1 MRRLHLP
8 ERERKQVRFAL
19 AALLV
24 LVACGERKREE
35 EAAVPLETA
44 AAASADNPIGTTL
57 TYTRSNQDGTKP
69 ERILV
74 HTVSLTELH
83 VAKMVEPCTDAA
95 YVTATFDP
103 ATKEATRLVGGRL
116 TREGTQAPQAYLDL
130 DPKTRKLTV
139 RLGDPVSQPAETHD
153 APPAPW
159 RMYDFDLAEFALF
172 GQRSSQPFDFGLAM
186 AWPDGSSPVV
196 RILGSAHA
204 APLDSGQRVFSS
216 DNADPAYGEAME
228 GILQPFTLYAVSG
241 PAFADD
247 GGGFLWLNSETG
259 HVIEA
264 SFTAPNHPGYAD
276 FMLKLTAIDRETGPA
291 VWREALAA
299 HWKDC

>member
-1 MRRLHLP
+1 MAPRL
-8 ERERKQVRFAL
+8 AL
-19 AALLV
+19 AALL
-24 LVACGERKREE
+24 LLAACGEKKQADES
-35 EAAVPLETA
+35 ALA
-44 AAASADNPIGTTL
+44 AATPAAITAENPVGTTL

-74 HTVSLTELH
+74 HIVSPTELH
-83 VAKMVEPCTDAA
+83 VAKMVAPCTDAA
-95 YVTATFDP
+95 YVTAVFDP

-116 TREGTQAPQAYLDL
+116 TRESTQSPQAWLDL

-139 RLGDPVSQPAETHD
+139 RLGDPSSAPVETHD

-172 GQRSSQPFDFGLAM
+172 GQRGSQPFDFGLAM

-196 RILGSAHA
+196 RILGQAHA
-204 APLDSGQRVFSS
+204 APLDSGARVFASN
-216 DNADPAYGEAME
+216 NADPAYGEALD
-228 GILQPFTLYAVSG
+228 GLLQPFTLYAISG

-247 GGGFLWLNSETG
+247 GGGFLWLNPETG

-264 SFTAPNHPGYAD
+264 SLTSPNHPGHD
-276 FMLKLTAIDRETGPA
+276 NFMLRLTAIDRETGPA
-291 VWREALAA
+291 AWRDALAA
-299 HWKDC
+299 HWKDCPA

>member
-1 MRRLHLP
+1 MAPRLA
-8 ERERKQVRFAL
+8 FA
-19 AALLV
+19 V
-24 LVACGERKREE
+24 LVFLAACGEKEKQADE
-35 EAAVPLETA
+35 SALPLETSA
-44 AAASADNPIGTTL
+44 PASAENPIGTTL

-74 HTVSLTELH
+74 HIVSLTELH
-83 VAKMVEPCTDAA
+83 VAKMVEACTDAA

-103 ATKEATRLVGGRL
+103 ATKEAARLVGGRL
-116 TREGTQAPQAYLDL
+116 TRDGKQDPQAFLDF
-130 DPKTRKLTV
+130 DTKTRKLAV
-139 RLGDPVSQPAETHD
+139 RLGDPSSQPAETHN

-172 GQRSSQPFDFGLAM
+172 GQRGSQPFDFGLAM

-196 RILGSAHA
+196 RILGQAHA
-204 APLDSGQRVFSS
+204 APLDSGARVFSS
-216 DNADPAYGEAME
+216 DADPAYGEAME
-228 GILQPFTLYAVSG
+228 GLLQPFTLYAVSG

-247 GGGFLWLNSETG
+247 GGGFLWLNPETG

-264 SFTAPNHPGYAD
+264 SFTTPNHPGYDD

-299 HWKDC
+299 HWKDCPA

>member
-1 MRRLHLP
+1 MAPRLA
-8 ERERKQVRFAL
+8 F
-19 AALLV
+19 AALV
-24 LVACGERKREE
+24 LLAACGEKKESG
-35 EAAVPLETA
+35 EAAAIPEAV
-44 AAASADNPIGTTL
+44 AASLDNPIGTTL
-57 TYTRSNQDGTKP
+57 TYMRSNQDGTKP
-69 ERILV
+69 EHILV
-74 HTVSLTELH
+74 HIVSPTELR
-83 VAKMVEPCTDAA
+83 VAKMVDRCTDAA

-116 TREGTQAPQAYLDL
+116 TRQSTQSPQAWLDL

-139 RLGDPVSQPAETHD
+139 RLGDPSSPPAETHD
-153 APPAPW
+153 APSAPW

-172 GQRSSQPFDFGLAM
+172 GQRGAEPFDFGLAM

-204 APLDSGQRVFSS
+204 APLDSGVRIFSGL
-216 DNADPAYGEAME
+216 ADPSYNEPTDSSE
-228 GILQPFTLYAVSG
+228 PQPFTLYAISG

-247 GGGFLWLNSETG
+247 GGGFLWLNPETG

-264 SFTAPNHPGYAD
+264 SLTAPNHPGYTD

-291 VWREALAA
+291 AWREALAA
-299 HWKDC
+299 HWQDCPA